1 MPTFL
6 IVLGLLALLLLL
18 AGTLWI
24 ELVITCSSNNLRF
37 GLCWHWS
44 KYQVAIPLYQFQLRT
59 AQPPAT
65 TGTRRH
71 YKTGGRLRSARPVL
85 LTFVRFIMP
94 YSSLDVSG
102 SIVIGT
108 GDAAAT
114 GILTGI
120 MWQILGWAKAVSQ
133 ALMTSGT
140 FKVTIEPR
148 FNTVVF
154 NVNIRCIVFL
164 PLLHIITAVVRTV
177 KHLSRSTIEQGGRK
191 LWQSIQFKG

>member
-1 MPTFL
+1 
-6 IVLGLLALLLLL
+6 
-18 AGTLWI
+18 
-24 ELVITCSSNNLRF
+24 
-37 GLCWHWS
+37 
-44 KYQVAIPLYQFQLRT
+44 
-59 AQPPAT
+59 
-65 TGTRRH
+65 
-71 YKTGGRLRSARPVL
+71 
-85 LTFVRFIMP
+85 MP

-133 ALMTSGT
+133 AVMTSGT